1 MLETSKI
8 IESDREETE
17 KSRQSHKRY
26 KEDQIVILK
35 LKILTLKYKNSMAK
49 LRVKKK

>member
-17 KSRQSHKRY
+17 NLGKAIK
-26 KEDQIVILK
+26 DI
-35 LKILTLKYKNSMAK
+35 
-49 LRVKKK
+49 KKTK